1 METPS
6 GDTHAGAGLRAAASR
21 FLGRSSEI
29 QELFNQDDNFREM
42 CDDLAV
48 AEQALAASDQLPAP
62 TDEERRAEYQALI
75 DDLVR
80 EIGRALS
87 QARIVP
93 ISRPPKR

>member
-21 FLGRSSEI
+21 FLGRSLEI
-29 QELFNQDDNFREM
+29 QELFNQDENFREM

-48 AEQALAASDQLPAP
+48 VEQALAASDQLPAP
-62 TDEERRAEYQALI
+62 IAEERRAEYSALI
-75 DDLVR
+75 DDLVS

-93 ISRPPKR
+93 FSRTPKR